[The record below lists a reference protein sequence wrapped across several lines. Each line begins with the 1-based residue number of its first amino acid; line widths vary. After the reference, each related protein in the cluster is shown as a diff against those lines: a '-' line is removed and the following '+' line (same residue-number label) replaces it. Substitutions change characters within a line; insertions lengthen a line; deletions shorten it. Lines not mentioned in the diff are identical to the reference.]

1 MVQQF
6 DDVRVVHPVEDFEFL
21 ASEIFDI
28 TLRAEVGLVLRV
40 EFDLLDGVLLAT
52 VEVLAEFDL
61 SEGPLS
67 QRLDLVE
74 RPNGEILFEVVA
86 NSWEFG
92 HLHCGYISID
102 YTPRT

>member
-1 MVQQF
+1 VVQQF
-6 DDVRVVHPVEDFEFL
+6 DDVRVVHPVQDFQFL
-21 ASEIFDI
+21 PSQIFDI
-28 TLRAEVGLVLRV
+28 TLRAETGLVLGV
-40 EFDLLDGVLLAT
+40 QFDLLDGVLLAS

-92 HLHCGYISID
+92 HQHCGYISID
-102 YTPRT
+102 YTDST